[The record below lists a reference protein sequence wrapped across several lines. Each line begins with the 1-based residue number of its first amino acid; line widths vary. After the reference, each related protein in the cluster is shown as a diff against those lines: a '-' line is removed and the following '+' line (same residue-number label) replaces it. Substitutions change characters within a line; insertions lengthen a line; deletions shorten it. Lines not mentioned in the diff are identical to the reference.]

1 MRTIP
6 VLNKVVSLPLAAL
19 LAFGGAMPLAASA
32 QTAPGQTAPTV
43 LSSDGLIDRSLLAPL
58 PSSHL
63 RPAYV
68 SPNLKSRQDEP
79 VRVILT
85 LSQQPGAVGKYA
97 AKMGVK
103 SMTQQSAERAVRQE
117 QTALIGKAEAEGLD
131 VQVNYQY
138 DTVLNG
144 MEVTVP
150 GDQIDELAEL
160 PGVTGVFE
168 NLNYYNLPD
177 QAGGTADE
185 PFIDYEP
192 LKQIGVLDAWEA
204 GLSGKGLKVGV
215 IDTGVDYTHPDLK
228 DAYVGG
234 YNAHTHTNDP
244 YENIPGKPEDKQ
256 YGTDHG
262 THVAGTIVGQAK
274 NATSDIQQ
282 KGIAYGA
289 KLYAYKVLA
298 STDEPDRASGS
309 SAQVIDGIERAV
321 EDGMDVIN
329 LSLGSD
335 VDKDPNSPDA
345 IAVNNAVLAGVVTV
359 VASGNAADSGPYYY
373 SMGSPATSQLA
384 IAVGAATTVSKRF
397 EASVTV
403 GIAKAG
409 VKPEGAPSGEDATV
423 EPADG
428 GAAEQPATARPD
440 AAHSDVQ
447 QPAAEKPEIAL
458 AVPDAED
465 ATASSPTEQPASS
478 AAEEPVP
485 PIGGAP
491 IGEGSP
497 IGLMAWKTSQED
509 FASIL
514 GSEPL
519 EGVYVGLGAD
529 ADYEGK
535 DVLGKVVFISRGTLT
550 FVDKIAKAKAH
561 GAKAAV
567 IFNGNAKGS
576 VPDLSESIPGR
587 DEPIGALGFL
597 GDSPEYIPTFDMAGT
612 AGRALA
618 KLLTEQPGTYPTFT
632 FGSTFTSTTVAGDT
646 MASFSSRGPNGD
658 PDLGIKPDIVAP
670 GVGIL
675 STVPAYGKGNPEAV
689 YDEES
694 YGRKNGTSMAT
705 PHVAG
710 LALLLQEAHPDWTP
724 FDIRAALANT
734 ADLIKDEESTLY
746 DVYSQGAGRVNV
758 AKAIKTPAL
767 LQTVEHL
774 TLLDTNLE
782 EKDVVNYGSSASF
795 GLVKAGAD
803 AKSVKLVLKNFS
815 NADLT
820 YTASIVKHASV
831 TGDPNGA
838 VATPDGA
845 NIDVQLEGTDEG
857 ALTVAKSGGANAPG
871 QKEFTLTL
879 SPQADAADGVYEGEV
894 VLRSEGQPD
903 LHLPYVVHVG
913 DEKPGNGFGVQDVL
927 PTPRIIT
934 PDGDGKDD
942 TTDVSYTLTAEDV
955 NYIELQAYD
964 LNDELIGV
972 FAAVQQRDENGEL
985 VALKPGA
992 RVFEDIG
999 DTYIGDADGDGALDL
1014 DDKGQPILHHLKK
1027 GTYRLVVDA
1036 LSITPDNKL
1045 GAEYLGFS
1053 EFRVADT
1060 SELNLRNVAVTPD
1073 TITPDGDGKDDTTDV
1088 SFDLKATDVNYIE
1101 LQARD
1106 DKDKLIGVLAAK
1118 QERDE
1123 EGKLLNIKP
1132 GSIRFEDID
1141 GTYEGDADGDGKLD
1155 VDKDGK
1161 PIRHKLKVGT
1171 YKLVIEATGILP
1183 DNTIGST
1190 YTASATLKIA
1200 EKPVTP
1206 PPSGGGGG
1214 GGYVPPVTTVTPPAP
1229 AALDASANAVVA
1241 QGQQQVRLTAAEE
1254 KKDGASLA
1262 TVKDEDLEAA
1272 IKQAGSSPAA
1282 IIVQLQAEKGQR
1294 AQLTLTAKQT
1304 AILASAPSGSTL
1316 LLSSGG
1322 SSLALPLSLVK
1333 GLSAESGLQLILAPQ
1348 KDKAAQFGSAEAG
1361 LTVIGDPVAFEV
1373 NVTDASGSKP
1383 LAVPFSTLVKRSFTI
1398 PGSVKP
1404 NSAGVLYEEGGKLRP
1419 AASTLAPQDNGTTVV
1434 TVSRPGFSTYAAVS
1448 SAVQFGD
1455 IAGSWAEPKIQALAA
1470 KLLVNGTD
1478 KTTFSP
1484 KRAVTRAEFASLL
1497 ARALG
1502 LSGSSKQA
1510 FPDVPKDAWYAQD
1523 VAAAYEAGL
1532 ITGTPEGRFAPDASI
1547 TRDQLSVMLARAIK
1561 LLSIAPAQGAP
1572 SRVAYGDESQFPG
1585 YAKDSIA
1592 AVTDAGILRGDTS
1605 GDVAYFRGQTV
1616 VTRDVASVAILQL
1629 LQQGKL
1635 TD

>member
-1 MRTIP
+1 M
-6 VLNKVVSLPLAAL
+6 NKVVSLPLAAL
-19 LAFGGAMPLAASA
+19 LALGGAMPLAASA
-32 QTAPGQTAPTV
+32 QTAPAV
-43 LSSDGLIDRSLLAPL
+43 LSGEGVLDRSLLAPL
-58 PSSHL
+58 PASHL

-68 SPNLKSRQDEP
+68 SPNLKNRQDEP

-85 LSQQPGAVGKYA
+85 LSQQPGAVGRYA

-103 SMTQQSAERAVRQE
+103 SMTQQSAERAAQQE

-168 NLNYYNLPD
+168 NLTYYNLPD
-177 QAGGTADE
+177 QEGEAAAE

-192 LKQIGVLDAWEA
+192 LKQIGVPEAWEA

-234 YNAHTHTNDP
+234 YNAHTHSNDP
-244 YENIPGKPEDKQ
+244 YEDIPGKPEDKQ

-274 NATSDIQQ
+274 NTTSDIQH
-282 KGIAYGA
+282 KGIAHGA

-298 STDEPDRASGS
+298 STDEPDRASGT
-309 SAQVIDGIERAV
+309 SAQVIDGIEQAV

-335 VDKDPNSPDA
+335 IDKDPNSPDA

-359 VASGNAADSGPYYY
+359 VANGNAADSGPYYY
-373 SMGSPATSQLA
+373 SMGSPASSQLA
-384 IAVGAATTVSKRF
+384 ISVGAATTVSKRF
-397 EASVTV
+397 EASVAV
-403 GIAKAG
+403 GTAKAEPAAG
-409 VKPEGAPSGEDATV
+409 GAVQQPEAAKPE
-423 EPADG
+423 
-428 GAAEQPATARPD
+428 AEQPKAE
-440 AAHSDVQ
+440 V
-447 QPAAEKPEIAL
+447 PAAGQKVAEQPEIAL
-458 AVPDAED
+458 AVPDAEGTQ
-465 ATASSPTEQPASS
+465 AA

-485 PIGGAP
+485 PSSGGVAAP
-491 IGEGSP
+491 SSTP
-497 IGLMAWKTSQED
+497 IGLMAWTTNQED

-514 GSEPL
+514 GTEL
-519 EGVYVGLGAD
+519 LKGVYVGLGAD
-529 ADYEGK
+529 ADYKGK
-535 DVLGKVVFISRGTLT
+535 DVKDKVVLISRGTLT

-576 VPDLSESIPGR
+576 VPDLSASIPGR

-612 AGRALA
+612 TGRALA

-632 FGSTFTSTTVAGDT
+632 FGETFKSTTVAGDT

-658 PDLGIKPDIVAP
+658 PAFGIKPDVVAP

-675 STVPAYGKGNPEAV
+675 STVPAYGKGNPAAV

-694 YGRKNGTSMAT
+694 YGRKNGTSMAS

-734 ADLIKDEESTLY
+734 ADSIKDEDNTTY

-758 AKAIKTPAL
+758 AKAIQTPAL
-767 LQTVEHL
+767 LQTVENL
-774 TLLDTNLE
+774 KLLDTNLE
-782 EKDVVNYGSSASF
+782 EQNVVNYGSSASF
-795 GLVKAGAD
+795 GLVKAGAG

-831 TGDPNGA
+831 TGDPNGE

-845 NIDVQLEGTDEG
+845 NIDVQLEGTDNG
-857 ALTVAKSGGANAPG
+857 SLTVAKSGGAAAPG

-879 SPQADAADGVYEGEV
+879 SPQADAADGVYEGTV
-894 VLRSEGQPD
+894 VLRSEGKPD
-903 LHLPYVVHVG
+903 LRLPYVVHVG
-913 DEKPGNGFGVQDVL
+913 DEEPSNGFGVQDVT
-927 PTPRIIT
+927 PSPRIIT

-942 TTDVSYTLTAEDV
+942 TTDVSYKLTAEDV

-964 LNDELIGV
+964 LNDELI
-972 FAAVQQRDENGEL
+972 AVLASAQQRDDKGAL
-985 VALKPGA
+985 VAFKPGD
-992 RVFEDIG
+992 RVFENVG
-999 DTYIGDADGDGALDL
+999 DTYIDDVDGDGEIDV
-1014 DDKGQPILHHLKK
+1014 DDKGQPILYHLKK

-1045 GAEYLGFS
+1045 GAEYVAFS

-1060 SELNLRNVAVTPD
+1060 SELNLRNVAVTPE
-1073 TITPDGDGKDDTTDV
+1073 TITPDGDGKNDTTDV
-1088 SFDLKATDVNYIE
+1088 SFDLKAADVNYIE
-1101 LQARD
+1101 VLAYD
-1106 DKDKLIGVLAAK
+1106 DKNKLVGVLASR

-1123 EGKLLNIKP
+1123 ENNLQYIKP
-1132 GSIRFEDID
+1132 GTIRFEDLD
-1141 GTYEGDADGDGKLD
+1141 GTYEGDADGDNKLD

-1161 PIRHKLKVGT
+1161 PIRHKLKIGT
-1171 YKLVIEATGILP
+1171 YKLVIDAIGVLPNNTLGSAYQAT
-1183 DNTIGST
+1183 
-1190 YTASATLKIA
+1190 ATLKVA
-1200 EKPVTP
+1200 ETPAPPVTP
-1206 PPSGGGGG
+1206 PS
-1214 GGYVPPVTTVTPPAP
+1214 GGYVPPVVTPPAP
-1229 AALDASANAVVA
+1229 AALDASANAVVG

-1262 TVKDEDLEAA
+1262 TVKDADLEAA
-1272 IKQAGSSPAA
+1272 IKQAGASPAS
-1282 IIVQLQAEKGQR
+1282 IIVQLAAEKGQR

-1304 AILASAPSGSTL
+1304 AILAGAPSGSTL

-1333 GLSAESGLQLILAPQ
+1333 GLSAESGLQLVITPQ
-1348 KDKAAQFGSAEAG
+1348 KDKAAQFGKAESG

-1383 LAVPFSTLVKRSFTI
+1383 LSVPFSTLVKRSFTI

-1404 NSAGVLYEEGGKLRP
+1404 NTAGVLYEEGGKLRP
-1419 AASTLAPQDNGTTVV
+1419 AASTLAPQDNGTTIV
-1434 TVSRPGFSTYAAVS
+1434 TVSRPGFSTYAAVK
-1448 SAVQFGD
+1448 AETQFAD
-1455 IAGSWAEPKIQALAA
+1455 IAGSWAEPKIQALAG

-1478 KTTFSP
+1478 KTAFSP

-1510 FPDVPKDAWYAQD
+1510 FPDVPQDAWYAQD

-1561 LLSIAPAQGAP
+1561 LLNIAPAEGAP
-1572 SRVAYGDESQFPG
+1572 TRVAYGDESQFPS
-1585 YAKDSIA
+1585 YAAESIA

-1605 GDVAYFRGQTV
+1605 GGVAYFRGQTV

>member
-1 MRTIP
+1 
-6 VLNKVVSLPLAAL
+6 
-19 LAFGGAMPLAASA
+19 MPLAASA
-32 QTAPGQTAPTV
+32 QTAQAV
-43 LSSDGLIDRSLLAPL
+43 LSSENLLDRSLLAPL
-58 PSSHL
+58 PASHL

-68 SPNLKSRQDEP
+68 SPNLKNREDEP

-85 LSQQPGAVGKYA
+85 LSQQPGAVGRYA

-103 SMTQQSAERAVRQE
+103 SMTQQSAERAAQQE
-117 QTALIGKAEAEGLD
+117 QTTLIGKAEAEGLD

-168 NLNYYNLPD
+168 NVTYYNLPD
-177 QAGGTADE
+177 QEGEAAAE

-192 LKQIGVLDAWEA
+192 LKQIGVPEAWEA

-228 DAYVGG
+228 DAYAGG
-234 YNAHTHTNDP
+234 YNAHTHSNDP
-244 YENIPGKPEDKQ
+244 YENIPGKPEDKV

-274 NATSDIQQ
+274 NTTSDIQH

-298 STDEPDRASGS
+298 STQKPDQATGT
-309 SAQVIDGIERAV
+309 SAQVIDGIEQAV

-359 VASGNAADSGPYYY
+359 VANGNAADSGPYYY

-384 IAVGAATTVSKRF
+384 ISVGAATTVSKRF
-397 EASVTV
+397 EATV
-403 GIAKAG
+403 AVGTAATGADKDKAVIAETA
-409 VKPEGAPSGEDATV
+409 E
-423 EPADG
+423 G
-428 GAAEQPATARPD
+428 GAVQQPEAATPEADPTEAEQPAVEQA
-440 AAHSDVQ
+440 
-447 QPAAEKPEIAL
+447 AAEQPEIAL
-458 AVPDAED
+458 AVPDAEEKKE
-465 ATASSPTEQPASS
+465 A

-485 PIGGAP
+485 PTSGGGATTP
-491 IGEGSP
+491 SSTP
-497 IGLMAWKTSQED
+497 IGLMAWTTNQED

-514 GSEPL
+514 GAEL
-519 EGVYVGLGAD
+519 QEGVYVGLGAD
-529 ADYEGK
+529 DDYKGK
-535 DVLGKVVFISRGTLT
+535 DVEGKVVLISRGTLT
-550 FVDKIAKAKAH
+550 FAEKVAIAATH

-567 IFNGNAKGS
+567 IFNGNAKGN
-576 VPDLSESIPGR
+576 VPDLSASIPGR
-587 DEPIGALGFL
+587 DEPVGAIGFL

-612 AGRALA
+612 TGRALA
-618 KLLTEQPGTYPTFT
+618 KLLTEQPGSYPTFT
-632 FGSTFTSTTVAGDT
+632 FGETFKSTTVAGDT

-658 PDLGIKPDIVAP
+658 PTLGIKPDVVAP

-675 STVPAYGKGNPEAV
+675 STVPAYGKGNPNV
-689 YDEES
+689 KYDELS
-694 YGRKNGTSMAT
+694 YGRKNGTSMAS

-734 ADLIKDEESTLY
+734 ADSIKDEANTTY

-758 AKAIKTPAL
+758 AKAIQTPAL
-767 LQTVEHL
+767 LQTVENL
-774 TLLDTNLE
+774 KLLDTNLE
-782 EKDVVNYGSSASF
+782 EQNVVNYGSSASF
-795 GLVKAGAD
+795 GLAKAGAG

-820 YTASIVKHASV
+820 YTASVVKHASV

-845 NIDVQLEGTDEG
+845 NIDVKLEGTDAG
-857 ALTVAKSGGANAPG
+857 ALTVSKSGGAAAPG

-879 SPQADAADGVYEGEV
+879 SPQADAADGVYEGTV
-894 VLRSEGQPD
+894 VLRSEGKPD
-903 LHLPYVVHVG
+903 LRLPYVVHVG
-913 DEKPGNGFGVQDVL
+913 DEQPSNGFGVEDV
-927 PTPRIIT
+927 TVSPRIIT
-934 PDGDGKDD
+934 PDGDGKND
-942 TTDVSYTLTAEDV
+942 TTDVSYKLTAEDV

-964 LNDELIGV
+964 LNDELI
-972 FAAVQQRDENGEL
+972 AVLASAQQRDDKGAL
-985 VALKPGA
+985 VAFKPGD
-992 RVFEDIG
+992 RVFENVG
-999 DTYIGDADGDGALDL
+999 DTYIDDADGDNEIDVN
-1014 DDKGQPILHHLKK
+1014 DKGEPILYHLKK

-1045 GAEYLGFS
+1045 GAEYVAFS
-1053 EFRVADT
+1053 EFRVA
-1060 SELNLRNVAVTPD
+1060 ETPA
-1073 TITPDGDGKDDTTDV
+1073 P
-1088 SFDLKATDVNYIE
+1088 
-1101 LQARD
+1101 
-1106 DKDKLIGVLAAK
+1106 
-1118 QERDE
+1118 
-1123 EGKLLNIKP
+1123 
-1132 GSIRFEDID
+1132 
-1141 GTYEGDADGDGKLD
+1141 
-1155 VDKDGK
+1155 
-1161 PIRHKLKVGT
+1161 
-1171 YKLVIEATGILP
+1171 
-1183 DNTIGST
+1183 
-1190 YTASATLKIA
+1190 
-1200 EKPVTP
+1200 PVTP
-1206 PPSGGGGG
+1206 PSGG
-1214 GGYVPPVTTVTPPAP
+1214 GGYVPPVITPPAP
-1229 AALDASANAVVA
+1229 AALDASANAVVG
-1241 QGQQQVRLTAAEE
+1241 QGQQQVRLTSAEE
-1254 KKDGASLA
+1254 KKDGAPLA
-1262 TVKDEDLEAA
+1262 TVKDADLEAA

-1294 AQLTLTAKQT
+1294 AQLTLTAKQA
-1304 AILASAPSGSTL
+1304 AILAGAPSGSTL

-1322 SSLALPLSLVK
+1322 SSLALPISLIK
-1333 GLSAESGLQLILAPQ
+1333 GLPAESGLQLVIAPQ
-1348 KDKAAQFGSAEAG
+1348 KDKAAQFGSAESG
-1361 LTVIGDPVAFEV
+1361 LTVIGDPVAFEA
-1373 NVTDASGSKP
+1373 NVTDASGTKP
-1383 LAVPFSTLVKRSFTI
+1383 LIVPFSTLVKRSFTI

-1419 AASTLAPQDNGTTVV
+1419 AASTLAPQDNGTTIV

-1448 SAVQFGD
+1448 TTAQFGD
-1455 IAGSWAEPKIQALAA
+1455 IAGSWAEPKIQALAG

-1510 FPDVPKDAWYAQD
+1510 FQDVPQDAWYAQD

-1561 LLSIAPAQGAP
+1561 LLNIAPVQGEP
-1572 SRVAYGDESQFPG
+1572 SRVAYGDESEFPG

-1605 GDVAYFRGQTV
+1605 GGVAYFRGQTI